1 MMTSTGR
8 MRGIFAGIVGRPVA
22 LSVAFV
28 TLIVIGVISYQR
40 IPLQLLPSE
49 FSDSSLNIWLPN
61 PGGNARENEERIARP
76 IEEQLRT
83 IAGVENIFSASYES
97 HVQFRVNFG
106 ADVEMNLARAEVRDR
121 LERAWPTLPE
131 TAQPAGMWTES
142 ASSLPISFFGIT
154 VRGDPS
160 RRDYILEKVVKPR
173 LEAIS
178 GIGKIDI
185 FGVLQDSVRILLD
198 EDKVLASQVDIGSII
213 GRLSS
218 DNFALPMGE
227 VKDGGREIILRSDM
241 RFKDLDEIAELPIGN
256 GLRIK
261 DIGRVAKVKSV
272 SNQLTLIDGNY
283 AYYGMATKD
292 SQSNVVETSRNLRRT
307 CREIEA
313 DPATGGDVSITIYFI
328 QGDFIESALG
338 QLQQTAL
345 WGGLLAVAVL
355 FIFLRRVR
363 LTLCVALSIPVSAL
377 MAIAWGYF
385 TGASFNLLTMTG
397 ITLGIGMLVDNSVVV
412 VENIARIHRRGE
424 DPLTAAVLG
433 TRQIALAVT
442 LATLTTVVV
451 FLPLIFM
458 SGNRMIRVMFGNI
471 GIPLSV
477 SLLASLVL
485 GVVFLPVVTAR
496 LLSHDADEKS
506 RVGSAMAKVLV
517 VPVRLIAYLVGGVRM
532 GWYVM
537 VLVLH
542 FVNRAVLFVLP
553 TLRWVLVPAL
563 AWVVAT
569 RYDAFGKAF
578 EPGKILDEFGV
589 TIGPEASVF
598 AVAMIALAVIA
609 GAIIFFAAKPWRNR
623 PSRPPAPPAS
633 FIPQGV
639 SLIDMVVELN
649 HRLVGWTLEHRKLA
663 FVLAIAAFASI
674 QIPTSVMDV
683 AAFGED
689 AVDDDANF
697 YVAFDANFTLAEA
710 EEQVF
715 IYADYIEEHKEDI
728 GFEHW
733 TCRYDENSARFSMHF
748 SERRADADVDAIEA
762 VLESELP
769 RIPGHRLIFYNANQ
783 SSNTSTSVARFIL
796 TGPDS
801 RELERIGAEAEEILA
816 KVPGLSQI
824 SSPLQNSPEM
834 IEVTVDRELA
844 HSLGVNTE
852 AIQNSIS
859 WTLGGWP
866 LPRYQEEGREIP
878 LVIEYDEAEAAGLN
892 SLRELGIFAQSG
904 LVPLTAIAELSF
916 KKGAREI
923 YRSNGQT
930 SFTLEAKVDDPLQV
944 IPVTERAYRA
954 LAQIDLPRGFTW
966 DRSESAARRTEDEF
980 KELGQAFWFSLALV
994 FLLMG
999 ILFESVLLPF
1009 SVLCTVPFA
1018 AMGAMWTLFLTG
1030 TPMDSFGWIGLI
1042 ILSGVVVNNG
1052 IVLIDRIHSLR
1063 RNGVERSQA
1072 VIDGCGQRVRPV
1084 LMTALTTVCGL
1095 LPMALTQPPSQSMVD
1110 YRALATIVAGGL
1122 ITSTFFTLWVVPLAY
1137 TVFDDLASNLGKAI
1151 AWATRTGP
1159 TKQNDPG
1166 VGDPDEVS
1174 WDDSLGGA
1182 APAGQ

>member
-1 MMTSTGR
+1 MTNSIGR
-8 MRGIFAGIVGRPVA
+8 MSGMFAGFVGRPVA
-22 LSVAFV
+22 LAVAFV
-28 TLIVIGVISYQR
+28 TMIVVGIISYDR
-40 IPLQLLPSE
+40 IPVQLLPSE

-83 IAGVENIFSASYES
+83 IAGIEQIRSTSSENNVF
-97 HVQFRVNFG
+97 FRVNFG

-154 VRGDPS
+154 VRGDPA
-160 RRDYILEKVVKPR
+160 RRDYILEQVVQPR

-185 FGVLQDSVRILLD
+185 WGVLQDSVRILLD
-198 EDKVLASQVDIGSII
+198 EDKVTAAQLDIGTVIS
-213 GRLSS
+213 RLSA

-227 VKDGGREIILRSDM
+227 VKDGEREIILRSDM
-241 RFKDLDEIAELPIGN
+241 RFSDLDEIANFPIGG
-256 GLRIK
+256 GLKLK

-272 SNQLTLIDGNY
+272 SNRLTLIDGDY

-292 SQSNVVETSRNLRRT
+292 SQSNVVETSQNLRRT
-307 CREIEA
+307 CEEIEN

-328 QGDFIESALG
+328 QGDFIESALA
-338 QLQQTAL
+338 QLQETAI
-345 WGGLLAVAVL
+345 WGGLLAVVVL
-355 FIFLRRVR
+355 FVFLRRVR

-377 MAIAWGYF
+377 MSIAWGYF

-424 DPLTAAVLG
+424 HPLTAAVLG

-458 SGNRMIRVMFGNI
+458 SGNKMVRVMFGNI

-477 SLLASLVL
+477 SLLASLLVA
-485 GVVFLPVVTAR
+485 VVFLPVITAR
-496 LLSHDADEKS
+496 LLKNDATTTSPIGALME
-506 RVGSAMAKVLV
+506 RVSVI
-517 VPVRLIAYLVGGVRM
+517 PVRLVAYVVGGA
-532 GWYVM
+532 
-537 VLVLH
+537 
-542 FVNRAVLFVLP
+542 RALWFLFVSALHLGNRVILFFLP
-553 TLRWVLVPAL
+553 TLRWIIAPAL
-563 AWVVAT
+563 VALVIT
-569 RYDAFGKAF
+569 QWGVFDSAFESGKAL
-578 EPGKILDEFGV
+578 EEFGV
-589 TIGPEASVF
+589 TVGPP
-598 AVAMIALAVIA
+598 AVAMRNAMAVFA
-609 GAIIFFAAKPWRNR
+609 GLGGIVLFFAAKPWAKR
-623 PSRPPAPPAS
+623 PRAFPARPAQFVPS
-633 FIPQGV
+633 GT
-639 SLIDMVVELN
+639 SLIDMIVALN
-649 HRLVGWTLEHRKLA
+649 QSLVGWTMQHRLMA
-663 FVLAIAAFASI
+663 FVLAVTAFASI
-674 QIPTSVMDV
+674 AVPLSNMKV

-689 AVDDDANF
+689 ATDDDANF
-697 YVAFDANFTLAEA
+697 TVAFDAHFTLSEA
-710 EEQVF
+710 EQEVR

-733 TCRYDENSARFSMHF
+733 TCRFDETGAEFSLNF
-748 SERRADADVDAIEA
+748 AIERADEDVDGIEA
-762 VLESELP
+762 VLEADLP

-783 SSNTSTSVARFIL
+783 SSNTSTSVAQFVL

-801 RELERIGAEAEEILA
+801 RELERLGAEAEKILA
-816 KVPGLSQI
+816 RVPGLSQV

-834 IEVTVDRELA
+834 IEVSVDRDLA
-844 HSLGVNTE
+844 HSMGVNTE

-866 LPRYQEEGREIP
+866 LPRYQEEGREVP
-878 LVIEYDEAEAAGLN
+878 LVIEFDESEAAGLN
-892 SLRELGIFAQSG
+892 TLRELTVFAQTG
-904 LVPLTAIAELSF
+904 LVPLESIAKLDF

-923 YRSNGQT
+923 YRRNGQT

-954 LAQIDLPRGFTW
+954 LAQVDLPRGFNW
-966 DRSESAARRTEDEF
+966 DRSDSAARRTDDEF
-980 KELGQAFWFSLALV
+980 KELGQALLFSIALV

-999 ILFESVLLPF
+999 ILFESILLPF
-1009 SVLCTVPFA
+1009 SVLCTIPFA
-1018 AMGAMWTLFLTG
+1018 ILGAMWTLFATG
-1030 TPMDSFGWIGLI
+1030 TPMDSFGWIGMI
-1042 ILSGVVVNNG
+1042 ILAGVVVNNG
-1052 IVLIDRIHSLR
+1052 IVLIDRIHALR
-1063 RNGVERSQA
+1063 HSDIPREQA

-1095 LPMALTQPPSQSMVD
+1095 LPMALTEPASQSMVD

-1122 ITSTFFTLWVVPLAY
+1122 IASTFFTLWVVPLAY
-1137 TVFDDLASNLGKAI
+1137 TVFDDLAVKLSEMA
-1151 AWATRTGP
+1151 AWTARAATWRRASAG
-1159 TKQNDPG
+1159 G
-1166 VGDPDEVS
+1166 GDGSGELSRGD
-1174 WDDSLGGA
+1174 A
-1182 APAGQ
+1182 APVRQ